1 MKINCRLPYFRKKN
15 LLSLVEDKSKF
26 FLQYFVLTFA
36 NAAVS
41 LDSHRGHTL
50 STVLQFDF
58 KY

>member
-41 LDSHRGHTL
+41 LDKLFT
-50 STVLQFDF
+50 
-58 KY
+58 